1 MLRFKTLPSIFFFS
15 ILATTLLLCGLG
27 AGLWIVDK
35 YRDFKHNAETIQR
48 EYLENSKHMAVD
60 EVNRAIEFIYKNMD
74 TAEGAL
80 MLKLRER
87 VNNAV
92 DLAETVYTKHRYT
105 LEHDTLQNVVM
116 DALRT
121 QRFDNGRGYFF
132 ATRLDGVELLFA
144 DRPELEGENLLELQ
158 SPDGVHV
165 IKEMIAL
172 AREKEQGFY
181 EYLWTKPG
189 VSGADHRKL
198 AYIRYFKPFDC
209 FIGTGEYH
217 ADMIADLQTTVLE
230 RLAEVRFGNG
240 GYLFGSTFNGAP
252 LFTNGA
258 VTRGTAS
265 VWDLTDPFG
274 VKIIQEQIEMAQTT
288 EGGFVEYAWHK
299 LHDPEPSGKL
309 SYVRGV
315 PEWEWVIGTGFYV
328 DDLEAEIASAHAALW
343 HTMQRG
349 AVATLLLALLILA
362 AVFVLSLLFSRWLK
376 GQLRI
381 LTSFFDRAASEKVP
395 VDTDLLPLREF
406 KELAAS
412 ANCMVLQQ
420 AEAEDALLQAKEAA
434 EVASQAKSQFLAN
447 MSHEIRTPL
456 NGLMGMIQL
465 VQATPLNEMQ
475 KGYIDIALQ
484 SSRRL
489 NRLLGDIL
497 DVSRIESGRMEIRN
511 EPLNL
516 KKILEDVEG
525 LFKPSTHQAGV
536 ELTIHCDP
544 AIPERLLGDEQ
555 RLRQILFNLLGN
567 AEKFTPQGSIAV
579 EATLLSQLRPGQ
591 ARLLFSIADTGIGM
605 APETLQT
612 IFEPFSQADS
622 AFTKRFQGAGLG
634 LSIVRQ
640 LVALMGG
647 TITVG
652 SEEDAGTTFYI
663 ALPFE
668 IPEGEERGQQLAS
681 SPEKLLPEELRRVL
695 VAEDD
700 PVSRLVISSF
710 LTKHGV
716 SVVEA
721 SNGRQALDALR
732 SGDFDLLL
740 LDVQMPL
747 LDGVEVARAIRKGEA
762 GTDTTGLPI
771 VAMTAY
777 AMEGDREKF
786 LKAGMD
792 DYLAKPVDMNAL
804 PPVLQR
810 VLRHS
815 RNRPVRAPKV
825 GSNVPTDTPEDR

>member
-1 MLRFKTLPSIFFFS
+1 MLRFKTLPSLFFFS
-15 ILATTLLLCGLG
+15 ILATTVLLCGLG

-35 YRDFKHNAETIQR
+35 YRDFQHDAETVQQ
-48 EYLENSKHMAVD
+48 EYLENSKRMAVD

-80 MLKLRER
+80 MAKLRER

-92 DLAETVYTKHRYT
+92 DLAEAVYTKHRYT
-105 LEHDTLQNVVM
+105 LEHDTLLKVVM

-144 DRPELEGENLLELQ
+144 DRPELEGVNLLELQ
-158 SPDGVHV
+158 SPDGVLI

-172 AREKEQGFY
+172 VREKRQGFY

-189 VSGADHRKL
+189 MPGADHRKL
-198 AYIRYFKPFDC
+198 AYIKYFEPFDC

-230 RLAEVRFGNG
+230 RLADVRFGNG
-240 GYLFGSTFNGAP
+240 GYLFGSTFTGEP

-274 VKIIQEQIEMAQTT
+274 VKIIQEQIEMARTP
-288 EGGFVEYAWHK
+288 EGGFTEYAWHK
-299 LHDPEPSGKL
+299 LHDPEPSGKI

-328 DDLEAEIASAHAALW
+328 NDLEAEIAAAHEALW
-343 HTMQRG
+343 HKMQRG
-349 AVATLLLALLILA
+349 AVAILLLALLILA
-362 AVFVLSLLFSRWLK
+362 AVFALSLLFSRWLK

-381 LTSFFDRAASEKVP
+381 LTSFFDRAATEKVQ
-395 VDTDLLPLREF
+395 VNTNLLPLLEF

-412 ANCMVLQQ
+412 ANSMVLQQ
-420 AEAEDALLQAKEAA
+420 AEAEEALIQSKEAA

-465 VQATPLNEMQ
+465 VKATPLNDMQ
-475 KGYIDIALQ
+475 KQYIDIALQ

-511 EPLNL
+511 EPLDI
-516 KKILEDVEG
+516 KTILEDVEN
-525 LFKPSTHQAGV
+525 LFKPSTHQAGI
-536 ELTIHCDP
+536 ELAVHCDP

-555 RLRQILFNLLGN
+555 RLRQILFNLIGN

-579 EATLLSQLRPGQ
+579 EATLLSQPRPGHI
-591 ARLLFSIADTGIGM
+591 RVLLTVADTGIGM
-605 APETLQT
+605 APETLKT
-612 IFEPFSQADS
+612 VFEPFSQADS
-622 AFTKRFQGAGLG
+622 AYTKRFQGAGLG
-634 LSIVRQ
+634 LNIVKQ
-640 LVALMGG
+640 LITLMGG
-647 TITVG
+647 TITVD

-663 ALPFE
+663 SLPFE
-668 IPEGEERGQQLAS
+668 IPEGDARDERLPS
-681 SPEKLLPEELRRVL
+681 RPEKIFPEELRRIL

-700 PVSRLVISSF
+700 PISRLVVSNY

-716 SVVEA
+716 TVVEA

-732 SGDFDLLL
+732 SGHFDLLL

-762 GTDTTGLPI
+762 GTDKTGLPI

-786 LKAGMD
+786 LEAGMD

-804 PPVLQR
+804 PPVLLR
-810 VLRHS
+810 VLRHAK
-815 RNRPVRAPKV
+815 NRPVPAPDTT
-825 GSNVPTDTPEDR
+825 SHVPRNTPEER